1 MPWIAFVD
9 EEVLKETEKMQ
20 GDSEEPLFP
29 EHLFLLACLRLGI
42 TIQDLKIL
50 TYVDVMKIFL
60 SMGSKKKQE
69 SIEQKN
75 VRKATQ
81 ADIDRLLR

>member
-1 MPWIAFVD
+1 
-9 EEVLKETEKMQ
+9 MQ

-29 EHLFLLACLRLGI
+29 EHHFLLACLRLGL
-42 TIQDLKIL
+42 TIQDLKFL

-60 SMGSKKKQE
+60 SIETKKKNTE
-69 SIEQKN
+69 A
-75 VRKATQ
+75 RKATQ

>member
-1 MPWIAFVD
+1 
-9 EEVLKETEKMQ
+9 MQ

-29 EHLFLLACLRLGI
+29 EHHFLLACLRLGL
-42 TIQDLKIL
+42 TIQDLRFL
-50 TYVDVMKIFL
+50 SYVDVIKIFL
-60 SMGSKKKQE
+60 SIEPRKNKKVVT
-69 SIEQKN
+69 SG

>member
-1 MPWIAFVD
+1 
-9 EEVLKETEKMQ
+9 MQ

-29 EHLFLLACLRLGI
+29 EHHFLLACLRLGL
-42 TIQDLKIL
+42 TMQDLRFL

-60 SMGSKKKQE
+60 SIETKKKDTGV
-69 SIEQKN
+69 K
-75 VRKATQ
+75 KATQ

>member
-1 MPWIAFVD
+1 M
-9 EEVLKETEKMQ
+9 E

-29 EHLFLLACLRLGI
+29 EHLFLLACLRLGL
-42 TIQDLKIL
+42 TIQDLKFL

-60 SMGSKKKQE
+60 SIDNKKSETK
-69 SIEQKN
+69 STG

>member
-1 MPWIAFVD
+1 
-9 EEVLKETEKMQ
+9 MQ
-20 GDSEEPLFP
+20 GDSEEVLFP
-29 EHLFLLACLRLGI
+29 EHHFLLASLRLGL

-60 SMGSKKKQE
+60 SIETKKENTK
-69 SIEQKN
+69 

-81 ADIDRLLR
+81 ADIDRLLM

>member
-1 MPWIAFVD
+1 
-9 EEVLKETEKMQ
+9 MQ

-29 EHLFLLACLRLGI
+29 EHHFLLACLRLGL
-42 TIQDLKIL
+42 TIQDLKLL

-60 SMGSKKKQE
+60 SIETKKKDTG
-69 SIEQKN
+69 

-81 ADIDRLLR
+81 SDIDRLLM